1 MTMKKRPENTGRR
14 FSWERCVWLV
24 IFFTLLLSVIA
35 ISVTMYFAPA
45 EADPENPYARVK
57 GDYVLMLLQCVVGVL
72 AMLLPSFLQRK
83 WQLVI
88 PSRMMI
94 LFALFLYS
102 AIYLGEVRAFY
113 YNVPHWDTILHTCS
127 GAMLGALGFSMINFL
142 NKTDRVPMNL
152 SPAFVA
158 FFTLCFAVFL
168 GAVWEIYEFTAD
180 GLLHTNMQK
189 FALEDGTPLMG
200 RAALLDTMK
209 DIIVD
214 TAGALVMS
222 VIGYISLKYKKG
234 WVEKL
239 LLHRKKESSSKS
251 SG

>member
-1 MTMKKRPENTGRR
+1 MKRKSERKGGR
-14 FSWERCVWLV
+14 FSWERCIWLV

-35 ISVTMYFAPA
+35 ISVTMCFAPA

-72 AMLLPSFLQRK
+72 AMLLPSFLQKK
-83 WQLVI
+83 WRLVI

-113 YNVPHWDTILHTCS
+113 YSVPHWDTILHTCS

-180 GLLHTNMQK
+180 SILHTNMQK
-189 FALEDGTPLMG
+189 FALEDGTALVG
-200 RAALLDTMK
+200 RDALWDTMK

-214 TAGALVMS
+214 TVGALVMS

-239 LLHRKKESSSKS
+239 LLHRRKDVSSPKA

>member
-1 MTMKKRPENTGRR
+1 MWKAVKMELRQHKSSFAVYIVLRA
-14 FSWERCVWLV
+14 LV
-24 IFFTLLLSVIA
+24 ILVMIRQIMNQNYENVFLCILTLLLLFI
-35 ISVTMYFAPA
+35 
-45 EADPENPYARVK
+45 
-57 GDYVLMLLQCVVGVL
+57 
-72 AMLLPSFLQRK
+72 PSFIQVNFKIELPTT
-83 WQLVI
+83 LEIIVL
-88 PSRMMI
+88 
-94 LFALFLYS
+94 LFIFS
-102 AIYLGEVRAFY
+102 AEILGEISEFY
-113 YNVPHWDTILHTCS
+113 IFIPFWDTILHTCN

-180 GLLHTNMQK
+180 SILHTNMQK
-189 FALEDGTPLMG
+189 FALEDGTALVG
-200 RAALLDTMK
+200 RDALWDTMK

-214 TAGALVMS
+214 TVGALVMS

-239 LLHRKKESSSKS
+239 LLHRRKDVSSPKA